1 MADRT
6 QTPNLDEIMARIV
19 KIRELA
25 TKGGTQHEAEVASA
39 KMAELMLR
47 YDIST
52 MELDAHAESTGRV
65 VTEDTFD
72 FRANRWRQDLLFKV
86 AAAHS
91 CKGIRLNGL
100 TPKSHWC
107 RMIVVGHDH
116 HLIVVRETWEWLQT
130 EVLQLCAAAF
140 KAAKAAGSYEA
151 LERGESWQR
160 AFHYGAVAG
169 IAESYRAMKAQ
180 VKAEVGEERW
190 ALVPVMEGEVAT
202 RVEELFPKMGN
213 MSRTPGLSSGSAYD
227 QGKKAGRAINLG
239 KQVAGGKEKAI
250 KA

>member
-1 MADRT
+1 MADRM
-6 QTPNLDEIMARIV
+6 QTPNLDEIMSKIK

-25 TKGGTQHEAEVASA
+25 TRGGTQHEAEVASA

-52 MELDAHAESTGRV
+52 MELDAHAESTDRV

-86 AAAHS
+86 ATAHS
-91 CKGIRLNGL
+91 CKGIRINGIP
-100 TPKSHWC
+100 PKSHWC
-107 RMIVVGHDH
+107 RFIVVGHDH
-116 HLIVVRETWEWLQT
+116 HLIVVRETWEWLQA
-130 EVLQLCAAAF
+130 EVLQLCAKAF
-140 KAAKAAGSYEA
+140 KAAKAAGDWDA
-151 LERGESWQR
+151 LHQGESWQR

-169 IAESYRAMKAQ
+169 IQESYRAMKAQ

-190 ALVPVMEGEVAT
+190 ALVPVMEGEVAL
-202 RVEELFPKMGN
+202 RVEELFPTLGN
-213 MSRTPGLSSGSAYD
+213 IGRTPGLKSASAYD

-239 KQVAGGKEKAI
+239 KQVKGGKEA
-250 KA
+250 ALAG